1 MLRQVIEQNADVF
14 NKKQVA
20 EGLRN
25 SVICPDDEE
34 MYFYPNPTA
43 MLLDQL
49 VCSLEQLEPSE
60 QIQAKLQQLSDI
72 ITHVQR
78 FDPNIG
84 TTDIE

>member
-43 MLLDQL
+43 MLLD
-49 VCSLEQLEPSE
+49 
-60 QIQAKLQQLSDI
+60 
-72 ITHVQR
+72 
-78 FDPNIG
+78 
-84 TTDIE
+84 